1 MVGIEVSN
9 EKPTKVPLRVLID
22 SPEFKNAKG
31 DLCMTVGIDLSG
43 KKDIEDLATMPH
55 LLVAGS
61 SGSGKSVVINTMMLS
76 LLYKYS
82 PEEVRFI
89 LVDPKRVELKL
100 YEGLPHLLMKNIIVE
115 PDNAVAALKWLNE
128 EMNRRYELLD
138 EIGAKELSDYNRMID
153 PNKEQRMYRIV
164 LIVDEFADLMS
175 DTYKNDVEQYINRLS
190 RMARAAGIHL
200 ILATQRPSVAVLS
213 GDIKNNFSCRMALRV
228 ASAVDA
234 KTILGYGGPEKLLGK
249 GDMMLKTEKNPEP
262 IRLQGAYVSV
272 EEISS
277 IISFIKKNNESHFF
291 TEIEKRIFSK
301 DTPENG
307 ALNCGVE
314 EQVDA
319 EFLPA
324 LKYCIEKG
332 EASISSIQSRFRLG
346 WPKACRIMQD
356 LEAKGYVAPSS
367 GTKAR
372 TVLITM
378 SEFKEKF
385 GDNV

>member
-1 MVGIEVSN
+1 
-9 EKPTKVPLRVLID
+9 
-22 SPEFKNAKG
+22 
-31 DLCMTVGIDLSG
+31 
-43 KKDIEDLATMPH
+43 MPH

-175 DTYKNDVEQYINRLS
+175 DTYKNDVEQYVNRLS

-213 GDIKNNFSCRMALRV
+213 GDIK
-228 ASAVDA
+228 
-234 KTILGYGGPEKLLGK
+234 TISVVVWHSELL
-249 GDMMLKTEKNPEP
+249 
-262 IRLQGAYVSV
+262 
-272 EEISS
+272 
-277 IISFIKKNNESHFF
+277 
-291 TEIEKRIFSK
+291 
-301 DTPENG
+301 
-307 ALNCGVE
+307 
-314 EQVDA
+314 
-319 EFLPA
+319 LP
-324 LKYCIEKG
+324 LTRKP
-332 EASISSIQSRFRLG
+332 F
-346 WPKACRIMQD
+346 
-356 LEAKGYVAPSS
+356 
-367 GTKAR
+367 
-372 TVLITM
+372 
-378 SEFKEKF
+378 
-385 GDNV
+385 